1 MCGGTERIARTRLVC
16 TIHFIS
22 ARVHA
27 RAHARKACETATDA
41 LCARCVTTATS
52 PPVRRRR
59 RRLLQNLISA
69 LVLAATLELPE
80 VCIWMESTLLR
91 GNRTVKV
98 NSSGLDA
105 FESPK

>member
-1 MCGGTERIARTRLVC
+1 MRD
-16 TIHFIS
+16 
-22 ARVHA
+22 
-27 RAHARKACETATDA
+27 TDA
-41 LCARCVTTATS
+41 LCARCVTTASST
-52 PPVRRRR
+52 PVCRR